1 MPEPRFKALQSV
13 ETNPLI
19 RRIWLFTTIVVVI
32 LISFLF
38 LPWQQTVKGEGTLM
52 AYDPSERVQA
62 VSATIDGVIETF
74 HVRENEEVKEGDR
87 LFTMVDLDRDYA
99 GRVQEMERQL
109 REQLENTRREIETIG
124 ANRDNAKE
132 QRQIGIALYRQRRTQ
147 AEELL
152 QSLKLRQTALRK
164 QFETEQAHY
173 ERVKRLYEESIE
185 SRRSLER
192 ADAAYIQAKT
202 ELEKVEIDLSV
213 QQRNLEILDREQTQF
228 VNEADNR
235 IRSIENEI
243 LSARTR
249 SSALERDLQR
259 QQTDIARYASSVVR
273 ARKDG
278 EVIKIITSDKNRL
291 IRQGEPVLQFV
302 PLAGERAVR
311 LRISDFNMPLV
322 REGLKV
328 RMMFYGWPALQVSG
342 WPVIRF
348 GTFGGI
354 IKQVDPVS
362 YEKGFYYAYIVEDP
376 AEPWPPED
384 VLRRGTQA
392 TVWVALETVPVW
404 YQLWRLMNAFPPKML
419 HPEGPKQ

>member
-1 MPEPRFKALQSV
+1 MPKRRFKALESV
-13 ETNPLI
+13 ETSPLI

-74 HVRENEEVKEGDR
+74 HVRENEEVKAGDR

-173 ERVKRLYEESIE
+173 ERVQRLYEESIE

-202 ELEKVEIDLSV
+202 ALEKVEIDLSV

-228 VNEADNR
+228 VNRADNR
-235 IRSIENEI
+235 IRSFENDI

-278 EVIKIITSDKNRL
+278 EVIKIITNDKNRL
-291 IRQGEPVLQFV
+291 IRQGEPVLQFI

-376 AEPWPPED
+376 AEPWPSED

-419 HPEGPKQ
+419 HPEGPQQ

>member
-376 AEPWPPED
+376 AEPWPSED

>member
-1 MPEPRFKALQSV
+1 MSKMTFRSLESV
-13 ETNPLI
+13 KTSPLI
-19 RRIWLFTTIVVVI
+19 RRIWLFTFIIVLI
-32 LISFLF
+32 LVSFLF

-52 AYDPSERVQA
+52 AYDPSERAQA

-109 REQLENTRREIETIG
+109 REQMENTRREIETIG

-132 QRQIGIALYRQRRTQ
+132 QRQIGIALYRQRHTQ
-147 AEELL
+147 AEERL
-152 QSLKLRQTALRK
+152 QSLRLRQTALRK

-185 SRRSLER
+185 SRRTLER

-213 QQRNLEILDREQTQF
+213 QQRNLEILDREQAQF

-235 IRSIENEI
+235 IRSFENDI
-243 LSARTR
+243 LSARSR
-249 SSALERDLQR
+249 FSALERDLQR
-259 QQTDIARYASSVVR
+259 QQTDIARYATSEVR

-278 EVIKIITSDKNRL
+278 EVIKIITNDKNRL

-302 PLAGERAVR
+302 PIAGERAVR

-328 RMMFYGWPALQVSG
+328 RMMFYGWPALQISG
-342 WPVIRF
+342 WPAIRF

-362 YEKGFYYAYIVEDP
+362 YEKGYYYAYIVEDP
-376 AEPWPPED
+376 AEPWPSEE

-404 YQLWRLMNAFPPKML
+404 YQLWRLMNAFPPKMVR
-419 HPEGPKQ
+419 PDGPKQ